1 MVSAI
6 TLINVRSIKYHHN
19 VFFCVPGSFVCSC
32 YAGNLWKISEN
43 LRSNRKLEIGKYSD
57 FRKEKKVDLEKWTL
71 IILNFTEHQHKP
83 RMDRIKGSL

>member
-6 TLINVRSIKYHHN
+6 TIINVSIIKYHRN
-19 VFFCVPGSFVCSC
+19 VFFCVPESFVCSF

-43 LRSNRKLEIGKYSD
+43 SRSKRKLEIGKYSV

-71 IILNFTEHQHKP
+71 IILNFTEHQYKP